1 MFVKINTMNEE
12 YLSVREKQEEYFKSG
27 STLDIKERIKNLKTL
42 KCAMKANENLLLDA
56 LNKDL
61 GKTFFEGYETEL
73 GVVYSEINHLIKHTK
88 KWAKTKKV
96 GTPLAHFPS
105 KSYILKQP
113 KGNVLIFSPWNYPIQ
128 LALNPLAAALAAG
141 CTVILKPSRYSEYT
155 SKALKKVLSEFFNES
170 LVYVA
175 EGGHQANQDLLD
187 IRFDHIFFTGSP
199 NVGRVVMAAA
209 SKNVTPVTLELGGKS
224 PVIIDDSAN
233 IKLSAVRLAWG
244 KYLNAGQTCVAPDYL
259 LIDEKVKDEFIKEFK
274 IAINKMFGDNPLS
287 SPDLPKIINEKHFER
302 AKALLKCGNVELGG
316 KFDSSKLKIEPTLI
330 TNPDLTSPLMCDE
343 IFAPILPLITFK
355 EFDEA
360 LEFIQKREKPLAFYI
375 FSKDNKR
382 IKKAHSM
389 LIFGGGCVNDC
400 VVHLTNP
407 NMPFGGVGNSGL
419 GSYHSKQGFD
429 TFTHEKSILRKSL
442 LLDIPVRYA
451 PYKSSLKDKIVR
463 LLMH

>member
-1 MFVKINTMNEE
+1 MNEE
-12 YLSVREKQEEYFKSG
+12 YLIVRKKQEEYFKSG
-27 STLDIKERIKNLKTL
+27 KTLLIKERIKNLKTL
-42 KCAMKANENLLLDA
+42 KSAMKSNEALLLDA
-56 LNKDL
+56 LYKDL
-61 GKTFFEGYETEL
+61 GKTHFEGYETEL

-88 KWAKTKKV
+88 TWAKKKRV

-105 KSYILKQP
+105 SSYILKQP

-155 SKALKKVLSEFFNES
+155 SKALKKVLGEFFEEG
-170 LVYVA
+170 LVYVV

-187 IRFDHIFFTGSP
+187 LRFDHIFFTGSP

-224 PVIIDDSAN
+224 PVIIDESAN
-233 IKLSAVRLAWG
+233 IKLSATRLAWG

-259 LIDEKVKDEFIKEFK
+259 LIDEKVKDRFVVEFK
-274 IAINKMFGDNPLS
+274 NAITKMFSANPIS

-302 AKALLKCGNVELGG
+302 AKSLLKCGKIVIGG
-316 KFDSSKLKIEPTLI
+316 GFDNNTLKIEPTLI
-330 TNPDLTSPLMCDE
+330 EKPDLSSPLMCDE
-343 IFAPILPLITFK
+343 IFAPILPLITYK
-355 EFDEA
+355 SFDDA
-360 LEFIQKREKPLAFYI
+360 LEFIRQREKPLAFYI
-375 FSKDNKR
+375 FSKNNER
-382 IKKAHSM
+382 VKKAHEV
-389 LIFGGGCVNDC
+389 LTFGGGCVNDC

-451 PYKSSLKDKIVR
+451 PYNSNLKDKIVR